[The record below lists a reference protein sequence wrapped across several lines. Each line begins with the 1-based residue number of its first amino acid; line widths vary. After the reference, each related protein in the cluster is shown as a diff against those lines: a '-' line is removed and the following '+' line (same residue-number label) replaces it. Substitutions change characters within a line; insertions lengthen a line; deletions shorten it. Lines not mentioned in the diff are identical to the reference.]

1 MKGKTKYAHPQFG
14 TKARETYKADRN
26 WQSDENTNF
35 SSLEWDDKVR
45 VIQEFASKVTIRDVS
60 GLPVWERAKLQQT
73 VEKQIGKRLT
83 KRRAAFLTTFSSLLE
98 KNCFRCREQP
108 WKHMVS
114 AIKSL
119 LCDECYHK
127 YDLEVMTAWRRNNP
141 MYWNEW
147 VSRPGNRQHYNGYM
161 AEYMRKYRARKHVS

>member
-1 MKGKTKYAHPQFG
+1 MKGKTSSPFS
-14 TKARETYKADRN
+14 TKQRHIYTRDRN
-26 WQSDENTNF
+26 WRNDENTAF
-35 SSLEWDDKVR
+35 SSLEWVDKLR
-45 VIQEFASKVTIRDVS
+45 VIQEFAPKVTIRDVS

-73 VEKQIGKRLT
+73 VEKQIGKKLT

-119 LCDECYHK
+119 LCDHCYRK
-127 YDLEVMTAWRRNNP
+127 YDLEVMTTWRENNP
-141 MYWNEW
+141 GYWTEW
-147 VSRPGNRQHYNGYM
+147 VKRPGNRQHYNDYM
-161 AEYMRKYRARKHVS
+161 AEYMRKYRARKRAA

>member
-1 MKGKTKYAHPQFG
+1 MKGKTTIHPQYSYSG
-14 TKARETYKADRN
+14 RKKYSADRN
-26 WQSDENTNF
+26 WTNEFNTNF
-35 SSLEWDDKVR
+35 TSLEWDDKIR
-45 VIQEFASKVTIRDVS
+45 LAQEFAPKVTIRDVS

-73 VEKQIGKRLT
+73 VEKQIGKKLT

-119 LCDECYHK
+119 LCDHCYRK
-127 YDLEVMTAWRRNNP
+127 YDLEVMTTWRENNP
-141 MYWNEW
+141 GYWTEW
-147 VSRPGNRQHYNGYM
+147 VNRPGNRQHYNDYM
-161 AEYMRKYRARKHVS
+161 AEYMRKYRARKRAA